1 MASEKVEKYGAIWL
15 ADTPPLKIELACI
28 RMGGQWKTGN
38 RQCGL
43 GLEEHFMR
51 ARELVWP
58 DRYRHRWTD
67 MIYHEIIKN
76 IVTILMGCGSS
87 QKTSHASEYCLLDY
101 WANPNNT
108 LVLVSTVTVD
118 KLDMAVFGEIKM
130 LFNAARELHPW
141 LPGIPIE
148 SKRAITTDDR
158 DKNEARD
165 IRKGIIGR
173 ACYVGRQ
180 YVGLGVYAGIKQA
193 RIRFLADELQFMA
206 PTFFDCLPNMF
217 QSVDLDDSGE
227 PQIKIIGS
235 GNPKHDPFDQLS
247 IAAEPVLGWASVAD
261 RTKTSTWNTKF
272 HRGVC
277 LNLIGTDSPNFDVPE
292 GERPPYARLISRN
305 SAKPVEARWGKDSL
319 QYYTQCVGKMMM
331 NMVGKRVITMEFCQQ
346 HHAFEKVVWRG
357 TPLYKI
363 GFLDPAWGGN
373 NADRCVWGWLEFG
386 LAQDGTEI
394 IRFGEYMLVPIIAN
408 IGIQPDDQI
417 AQFCKKQASMNGIDP
432 TDIFYDSTGRGTVG
446 AAFARVFGDQVP
458 VPVAF
463 GDRPSSR
470 PVRYDLFVEEEWG
483 EQRLKRCDEEYG
495 KFVTELWFSARMVI
509 ECDQMRELPEEVAK
523 EGCCREYTIVKGNK
537 IDVESKD
544 DTIERMGV
552 SPDLF
557 DAYVVGIE
565 GARQRG
571 FKIKRLGEDVIVE
584 SRKKNGE
591 DWLDSES
598 KAYDKA
604 IKDRLLVHGS
614 QNQGQAG
621 LRIR

>member
-1 MASEKVEKYGAIWL
+1 MSSEKIEKYGALWP
-15 ADTPPLKIELACI
+15 ADTLPLKIELACI
-28 RMGGQWKTGN
+28 ERGGKWTGRN
-38 RQCGL
+38 GPCGL

-51 ARELVWP
+51 ARELIWP
-58 DRYRHRWTD
+58 GRYRHRWTD
-67 MIYHEIIKN
+67 MIYHEIITN

-87 QKTSHASEYCLLDY
+87 QKTSHASEYCLIDY
-101 WANPNNT
+101 WANPQKT

-118 KLDMAVFGEIKM
+118 KLDTAVFGEIKM
-130 LFNAARELHPW
+130 LFNDARELHPW
-141 LPGIPIE
+141 LSGIPIE

-217 QSVDLDDSGE
+217 QSVDLDDSGD
-227 PQIKIIGS
+227 PQIKVIGS

-261 RTKTSTWNTKF
+261 RTKSSTWSTKF

-277 LNLIGTDSPNFDVPE
+277 LNLIGTDSPNFDVAE
-292 GERPPYARLISRN
+292 GEKPPFPRLISRN
-305 SAKPVEARWGKDSL
+305 TAKLVETRWGKDSL

-331 NMVGKRVITMEFCQQ
+331 NMIGKRVVTMEFCQEHQ
-346 HHAFEKVVWRG
+346 AFAKALWRG
-357 TPLYKI
+357 TPTTKI
-363 GFLDPAWGGN
+363 GFLDPAWGGVR
-373 NADRCVWGWLEFG
+373 ADRCVWGWLEFG
-386 LAQDGTEI
+386 TAQDGGEI
-394 IRFGEYMLVPIIAN
+394 IRFGEYQVVPIIAN
-408 IGIQPDDQI
+408 LGIQPDDQI
-417 AQFCKKQASMNGIDP
+417 AQFCKRQASLNGIDP
-432 TDIFYDSTGRGTVG
+432 TDIFYDSTGRGTIG
-446 AAFARVFGDQVP
+446 AAFARVFGDLVP

-463 GDRPSSR
+463 GDRPSPR
-470 PVRYDLFVEEEWG
+470 PVRYDLFVEEDG
-483 EQRLKRCDEEYG
+483 YQRLKRCDEEYG
-495 KFVTELWFSARMVI
+495 KFVTELWFAARMVI

-523 EGCCREYTIVKGNK
+523 EGCCREYMTTKGNK

-571 FKIKRLGEDVIVE
+571 FKTKRIGEDVIIE
-584 SRKKNGE
+584 RRKGTGGE

-604 IKDRLLVHGS
+604 IKDRLLAHGVYEKV
-614 QNQGQAG
+614 G